1 MKNEEKLL
9 GYMQEAVSYLL
20 KRDSFESGDT
30 FKPTQKEALEAY
42 DIFLNDNA
50 RSAHSRLKGYFE
62 IPTGIGKTA
71 IFVGIVGAAHK
82 IAKAKGE
89 ELKTII
95 VAPRNNLLTQALD
108 DFKRFAPD
116 TENQIGLY
124 GDGHKDLSKPITIMT
139 YPAWIELSRQG
150 KIGSHNTHIL
160 VSDEGHRGTSENRV
174 TNISEVFN
182 GATVRIAFTATAH
195 FERTDE
201 LNGSDKSVKNSHGH
215 EIYYKP
221 LQDAIRS
228 GELAA
233 YMQCRGLTIRV
244 EPYGDTKNPN
254 GEFKQQLKQSAW
266 NKRVVKLYAEG
277 RDNRTG
283 DLLSDN
289 QAAFFVDGI
298 AHAEK
303 LEKLLNADPQ
313 LSSRAIEKGCEGVA
327 VAIHS
332 LMPKKERDRKF
343 EDYKAGKY
351 MAAIGADMFKEGF
364 SHRPLKTIFDYPRTS
379 RVDKLQIL
387 GRGLRK
393 WYNPQKEGRDEG
405 LTFVEPLIYIG
416 SDDPEIDRQREE
428 TAKRNTISVRDILG
442 SMVILS
448 PAEAGQT
455 RNRNTNNRDDNPY
468 VFVNDDNV
476 KEYVTEEDLFE
487 LSSEIERLQKGDHI
501 EITDEMHAELI
512 MHTKRTTVG
521 STALLQYEGAPRDL
535 THQHI
540 EGIKYQTV
548 KNTHKDNWN
557 WIIQTY
563 KSIEDKIKIKI
574 TEEMRLNIKS
584 EFNRIGI
591 GPRKL
596 LNTIDAPKNLNHSNV
611 KNWVTGGAKV
621 AEKDHWDWVIKE
633 CKKYP
638 ARDER
643 IVITDKLHKKLTSEM
658 QRINKTPRAL
668 YKEFNNAPEGLT
680 HSIIEKAIAGKLK
693 TISKKHWNSLL
704 ETFKGIQDA
713 KSTVVTQITNEMRKE
728 LYDETSRVGIGAK
741 SILKNSPYSELTLS
755 MLNGWR
761 NGAIKTAKKD
771 HWDWAINYCK
781 SLPDKSPI
789 IVITEKMRENL
800 ASKME
805 ETGIKNMKILNF
817 GNPPEEL
824 KSSTI
829 KNWINGSAKTAIKDH
844 WDWVIDTYSLILERK
859 KDLSNNP

>member
-1 MKNEEKLL
+1 MQKEERLL

-20 KRDSFESGDT
+20 KRGSFESGDT

-42 DIFLNDNA
+42 DVFLNDNA
-50 RSAHSRLKGYFE
+50 RSSHSRLKGYFE

-82 IAKAKGE
+82 IAKANGE

-108 DFKRFAPD
+108 DFKRFSP
-116 TENQIGLY
+116 TEEDQIGLY
-124 GDGHKDLSKPITIMT
+124 GDGYKDLSKPITIMT
-139 YPAWIELSRQG
+139 YPAWIKLSRQG

-174 TNISEVFN
+174 ANISEVFN

-195 FERTDE
+195 FERTDQ

-244 EPYGDTKNPN
+244 EPYGDIKNPS
-254 GEFKQQLKQSAW
+254 GELKQQLKQSAW

-298 AHAEK
+298 VHAEK

-313 LSSRAIEKGCEGVA
+313 LSNRAREKGCDGVA

-332 LMPKKERDRKF
+332 LMLKAERNKKF
-343 EDYKAGKY
+343 EAYKAGKY

-393 WYNPQKEGRDEG
+393 WNNLQKEGRDEG

-416 SDDPEIDRQREE
+416 SDDPEIDKQREE
-428 TAKRNTISVRDILG
+428 TARRNTVFVRDIVG

-448 PAEAGQT
+448 PTEARQT
-455 RNRNTNNRDDNPY
+455 GNRNTNNREENPY
-468 VFVNDDNV
+468 IFINDDNV

-487 LSSEIERLQKGDHI
+487 LSSEISELRKDHWIAIDDSLREKLKNLEIKTNVSAGQILRNMNDIPDGLYENKVTRWLNGSSDEADPIHVEYMLSKWEKILAGELSLDVNPNKKAKRKKTDNLYRITTDDIEKLNYFKKETRLGSVGILKTDKEKTLKLSRSVIENIFKGDI
-501 EITDEMHAELI
+501 KEIEKETLDNLLKLYEDEFFRIKNLGIDTQRVEITDEI
-512 MHTKRTTVG
+512 
-521 STALLQYEGAPRDL
+521 LL
-535 THQHI
+535 
-540 EGIKYQTV
+540 
-548 KNTHKDNWN
+548 
-557 WIIQTY
+557 
-563 KSIEDKIKIKI
+563 
-574 TEEMRLNIKS
+574 RLKFLK
-584 EFNRIGI
+584 EATGI
-591 GPRKL
+591 GGEKL
-596 LNTIDAPKNLNHSNV
+596 IKQAEHVPEKMNRGTIQVWFNGDA
-611 KNWVTGGAKV
+611 T
-621 AEKDHWDWVIKE
+621 
-633 CKKYP
+633 
-638 ARDER
+638 
-643 IVITDKLHKKLTSEM
+643 
-658 QRINKTPRAL
+658 
-668 YKEFNNAPEGLT
+668 
-680 HSIIEKAIAGKLK
+680 
-693 TISKKHWNSLL
+693 
-704 ETFKGIQDA
+704 
-713 KSTVVTQITNEMRKE
+713 
-728 LYDETSRVGIGAK
+728 
-741 SILKNSPYSELTLS
+741 
-755 MLNGWR
+755 
-761 NGAIKTAKKD
+761 TAKKY
-771 HWDWAINYCK
+771 HLDWAMAEW
-781 SLPDKSPI
+781 
-789 IVITEKMRENL
+789 EKYL
-800 ASKME
+800 
-805 ETGIKNMKILNF
+805 
-817 GNPPEEL
+817 NPPE
-824 KSSTI
+824 
-829 KNWINGSAKTAIKDH
+829 
-844 WDWVIDTYSLILERK
+844 
-859 KDLSNNP
+859 P